1 MNERIK
7 ALINSLSEEGNAF
20 IESENYSK
28 AILVFEKALD
38 LIPEPIEDS
47 SMATWLLVAIGDSYF
62 LQENYLKSLKYMN
75 HAVACRDGLG
85 NPFIHFR
92 LGQLN
97 YELENYERAKDELI
111 RVYMLGEMELFRNA
125 DVKYFDFLRSNVDL
139 RER

>member
-1 MNERIK
+1 MNERIN

-20 IESENYSK
+20 IEDENYSK
-28 AILVFEKALD
+28 AILVFEKALA

-111 RVYMLGEMELFRNA
+111 RVYMLDEMALFRNA